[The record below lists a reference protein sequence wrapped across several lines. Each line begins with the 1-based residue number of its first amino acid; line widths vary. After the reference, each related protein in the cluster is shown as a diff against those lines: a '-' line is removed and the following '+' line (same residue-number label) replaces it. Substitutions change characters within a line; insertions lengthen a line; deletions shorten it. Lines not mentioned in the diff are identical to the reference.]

1 MFKDR
6 VKVARTRAVD
16 LVWQGQVGLGEM
28 SILDRE
34 LESRLWLLRQLL
46 RLGLHLIVVIDNRVC
61 RVLFFRLIMSI
72 GIDTVDLDTQLQLGL
87 GGSVKLFVTGRLFT
101 VESEELS
108 STVRVPS
115 QDNLSVRRDVEELAD
130 LEGVSLLVQQDSE
143 DSAG

>member
-1 MFKDR
+1 
-6 VKVARTRAVD
+6 
-16 LVWQGQVGLGEM
+16 
-28 SILDRE
+28 
-34 LESRLWLLRQLL
+34 
-46 RLGLHLIVVIDNRVC
+46 
-61 RVLFFRLIMSI
+61 MSI